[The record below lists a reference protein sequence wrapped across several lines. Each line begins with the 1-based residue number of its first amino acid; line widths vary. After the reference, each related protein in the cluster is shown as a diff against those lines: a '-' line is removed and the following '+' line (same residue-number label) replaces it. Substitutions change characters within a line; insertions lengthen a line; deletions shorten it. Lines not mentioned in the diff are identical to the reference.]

1 MSTATATHNS
11 GSFMDMFLGPT
22 PLWYKQAVIAAL
34 VLNVPAYLIL
44 GPLVTSWIILAE
56 FIFTLAMALKCFPL
70 QPGGLLGLQVVA
82 MGLTDSHHVYEEV
95 VHGLPVILLVIFMV
109 AGVHF
114 LREMLFKFINKVLL
128 GIQSRVVMN
137 FVTVVVVAVM
147 SAFLDALTI
156 LAVLIA
162 LATTFY
168 LVYEKVI
175 TKMGQEP
182 GLPSS
187 DAHIED
193 KHLEDLEGF
202 RAFLRGLLMHGAVA
216 TAIGG
221 VCTLVGE
228 PENIVIGNQAG
239 WDFLTF
245 AGKVAPA
252 TMPTLFAGLLMCFLL
267 EKIRPFGKFFG
278 YGAEL
283 PENVRKVLAEENAR
297 IAETETDADRLV
309 IKIQVVVSILMIL
322 ALSLHLAEIGL
333 IGLGVIVLASAML
346 GQTDEH
352 KLGQAFVDGLPFAS
366 LLVVFYVIVAMIN
379 DQAMF
384 TPVMTWVLGM
394 EGGMQVFMV
403 FLTNGL
409 LSAISDNVF
418 VATIYMDQ
426 ITPLFEQGVLTRE
439 LYEAQSVAVVM
450 GTGIPSMSTPNGQ
463 AAFLFLLM
471 SGIAPRIRLGYV
483 KMVYMAVPYF
493 LICTAVA
500 GVVMYN
506 WL

>member
-34 VLNVPAYLIL
+34 VLNVPAYFIL

-168 LVYEKVI
+168 VVYEKVI

-187 DAHIED
+187 DAHIEE

-252 TMPTLFAGLLMCFLL
+252 TMPTLIAGLLMCFLL

-283 PENVRKVLAEENAR
+283 PENVRTV
-297 IAETETDADRLV
+297 
-309 IKIQVVVSILMIL
+309 L
-322 ALSLHLAEIGL
+322 ALSLIHI
-333 IGLGVIVLASAML
+333 
-346 GQTDEH
+346 
-352 KLGQAFVDGLPFAS
+352 
-366 LLVVFYVIVAMIN
+366 
-379 DQAMF
+379 
-384 TPVMTWVLGM
+384 
-394 EGGMQVFMV
+394 
-403 FLTNGL
+403 
-409 LSAISDNVF
+409 
-418 VATIYMDQ
+418 
-426 ITPLFEQGVLTRE
+426 
-439 LYEAQSVAVVM
+439 
-450 GTGIPSMSTPNGQ
+450 
-463 AAFLFLLM
+463 
-471 SGIAPRIRLGYV
+471 
-483 KMVYMAVPYF
+483 
-493 LICTAVA
+493 
-500 GVVMYN
+500 
-506 WL
+506 